1 MRRGAPRSMLRA
13 MRARTARATRDARAT
28 TRRDGRRTKRDGAV
42 AARRRDARGVATKA
56 NASTW
61 LWASECYVRGPG
73 VEGVDVERARA
84 TRERVDAGRAA
95 LSVAPMMEYTT
106 PHFRVMARL
115 MSRRVMLWTEMEV
128 DQTVTHSARDGD
140 RVDKFLDYPAAT
152 FGTVLQLG
160 GSTPEYLGRATAIA
174 APYGYDEIN
183 LNSGC
188 PSPKVAGKGCFGAA
202 LMAEPG
208 LVAECLA
215 AMAENAPE
223 GTPVSVKCRI
233 GVDDVDSYDDLCDYV
248 ERIVAGSSTRRF
260 YVHARKALLAGL
272 SPAENRTVP
281 PLKHEWAYAL
291 ARDFPECEFH
301 LNGGLKTLN
310 DVKNVLERGPED
322 GGPIVGA
329 MIGRQAHADP
339 WGLLSAADTTLFGE
353 ASNPSA
359 SRRDFLNKYAVYADE
374 TIGRYGTAKDGYRIP
389 SVRHMMHPIQN
400 LFHGCANNKAWRRL
414 VEEDL
419 QKRSKHPDTTVRSV
433 LDATLIAIS
442 DEDLDAPPIAAVGDA
457 FDVNRA
463 WELPTRGGGF
473 LARTA

>member
-1 MRRGAPRSMLRA
+1 MRHRVTPTRRIARRRGARRVDAPRRA
-13 MRARTARATRDARAT
+13 AVDAARDARANGGARRA
-28 TRRDGRRTKRDGAV
+28 TR
-42 AARRRDARGVATKA
+42 ARRRDATGGERSATARWRRDDATRAAVATKA
-56 NASTW
+56 SASTW

-339 WGLLSAADTTLFGE
+339 WGLLSARTPR
-353 ASNPSA
+353 SSA
-359 SRRDFLNKYAVYADE
+359 RR
-374 TIGRYGTAKDGYRIP
+374 
-389 SVRHMMHPIQN
+389 
-400 LFHGCANNKAWRRL
+400 
-414 VEEDL
+414 
-419 QKRSKHPDTTVRSV
+419 
-433 LDATLIAIS
+433 
-442 DEDLDAPPIAAVGDA
+442 
-457 FDVNRA
+457 
-463 WELPTRGGGF
+463 PTR
-473 LARTA
+473 ARPGATF